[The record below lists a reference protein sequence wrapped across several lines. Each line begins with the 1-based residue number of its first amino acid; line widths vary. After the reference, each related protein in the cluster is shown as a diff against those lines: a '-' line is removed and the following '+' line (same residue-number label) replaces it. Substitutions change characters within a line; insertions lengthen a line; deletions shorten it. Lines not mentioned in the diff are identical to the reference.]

1 MDGFIGR
8 EKELAL
14 LEKEYRKGSSL
25 ILVRGRRRI
34 GKTRMIKEFIKD
46 KESVYFL
53 ATNTVE
59 SELMQDLWDCIRPE
73 RTGGRAAGWK
83 DVFSQLADGRRKV
96 LVIDEFSYMAGMTG
110 DFLIRF
116 QGIYD
121 GILKDSGVMTILC
134 GSHMSLM
141 RYLSEDESSPLYG
154 RFDRRFVLWPLRF
167 SEIPGSGD
175 VRADIERFSV
185 HGGIPRYMELMD
197 GGDLRE
203 DVRCNIMEP
212 TSMMFSDPLVVLNSD
227 TGESGIY
234 LSLIRAVANGNHRSS
249 DIASALEMPSSKLS
263 PYLAKLIDTGMLR
276 KDYPVTENNEATSK
290 KGLYMLTDC
299 FTAFWYRFVYPF
311 RSQLMRDNFS
321 FALSYFDREFIEG
334 HAAFVFEEICRQ
346 HIIANPEIIG
356 FLPERIGRYWNNNTE
371 IDVAAIDPTS
381 QRAFLGEC
389 KYKSDSRVGRHILNE
404 LRKKAARIP
413 ELKDYEM
420 TFGLFSVT
428 GFDKDVKGQ
437 DVILFDLRDILDN
450 QSR

>member
-1 MDGFIGR
+1 MFFQVTFI
-8 EKELAL
+8 
-14 LEKEYRKGSSL
+14 
-25 ILVRGRRRI
+25 
-34 GKTRMIKEFIKD
+34 
-46 KESVYFL
+46 
-53 ATNTVE
+53 
-59 SELMQDLWDCIRPE
+59 
-73 RTGGRAAGWK
+73 
-83 DVFSQLADGRRKV
+83 
-96 LVIDEFSYMAGMTG
+96 
-110 DFLIRF
+110 
-116 QGIYD
+116 
-121 GILKDSGVMTILC
+121 
-134 GSHMSLM
+134 
-141 RYLSEDESSPLYG
+141 
-154 RFDRRFVLWPLRF
+154 
-167 SEIPGSGD
+167 
-175 VRADIERFSV
+175 
-185 HGGIPRYMELMD
+185 
-197 GGDLRE
+197 
-203 DVRCNIMEP
+203 
-212 TSMMFSDPLVVLNSD
+212 
-227 TGESGIY
+227 
-234 LSLIRAVANGNHRSS
+234 
-249 DIASALEMPSSKLS
+249 
-263 PYLAKLIDTGMLR
+263 
-276 KDYPVTENNEATSK
+276 
-290 KGLYMLTDC
+290 YMLTDC